1 MLINYL
7 CVALGGALGSMARY
21 ALALALRAA
30 PGTWPTA
37 TLLVNVL
44 GSIVI
49 GVLAAKLPLS
59 AVAGRALLMTGVLG
73 GFTTMS
79 SFSLEVVTLAEQ
91 GRFGHA
97 CAYASATLAFC
108 LSGCFVGLLLGG
120 AGRV

>member
-59 AVAGRALLMTGVLG
+59 AVAGRALLITGVLG

-91 GRFGHA
+91 GRFGLA
-97 CAYASATLAFC
+97 SAYALSTLTFC
-108 LSGCFVGLLLGG
+108 LSGCFIGLLMGG
-120 AGRV
+120 VGRV